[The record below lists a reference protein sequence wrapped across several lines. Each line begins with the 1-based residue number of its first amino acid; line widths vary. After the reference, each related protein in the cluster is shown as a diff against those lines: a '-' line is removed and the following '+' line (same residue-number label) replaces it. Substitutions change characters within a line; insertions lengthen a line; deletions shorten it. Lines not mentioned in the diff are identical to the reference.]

1 VKDKVNYKGL
11 LLTQIAEVNLPLPD
25 QYEYKFMDSRDWR
38 FDYAWTDLK
47 VAIEYNGIRYSK
59 TKGNIGRTGH
69 TTIVGVSNDY
79 EKIGEAQIRNWIV
92 IVTNPILVRD
102 YITVDQLARAILKR
116 KKSRVRYLESKKN
129 V

>member
-1 VKDKVNYKGL
+1 MKDKVNYKGL

-25 QYEYKFMDSRDWR
+25 QYEYKFMTSRDWR

-47 VAIEYNGIRYSK
+47 VAIEYNGILYSR

-69 TTIVGVSNDY
+69 ATIMGVSNDY

-92 IVTNPILVRD
+92 LVTNPILVKD
-102 YITVDQLARAILKR
+102 YITVEQLSRAISKR
-116 KKSRVRYLESKKN
+116 KRSRAKYLESRSN